1 MSCWQTMLIDGHD
14 VQDYAYITSV
24 EGLWS
29 NGPFKGDLI
38 EQDWRDGAL
47 WRGGPRAPHTFEV
60 PLLMR
65 DDLSEGQRTHQLRWL
80 QAWEGQTVTLT
91 RRLVDGLADVS
102 ETCQAVVA
110 SAVQIDWNF
119 ESRRFMR
126 AVMVFQTLSPWAA
139 QSVIP

>member
-14 VQDYAYITSV
+14 VQDYALITSV
-24 EGLWS
+24 EGLWA

-38 EQDWRDGAL
+38 EQDWRDGAV
-47 WRGGPRAPHTFEV
+47 WQAGPRGPHTFEV

-80 QAWEGQTVTLT
+80 QAWEGQTVTVT

-126 AVMVFQTLSPWAA
+126 AIMVFQALSPWAA